1 MMAGFAC
8 GHQGRAGRAVYV
20 CDWYDAQVNHYR
32 NHEGKIDPQNG
43 RVYRLRAKG
52 AVHLKLFDLA
62 KRTTPELIELLGH
75 GDKWHR
81 QTALRLLGDRKD
93 VSALPALKSGWP
105 GRSAKAGTRGTMGG
119 EFRAADLRRDFAGVT
134 IGHADPHACGFGRC
148 DYWVTNAC

>member
-1 MMAGFAC
+1 M
-8 GHQGRAGRAVYV
+8 YV

-52 AVHLKLFDLA
+52 AVNLKSFDLA

-93 VSALPALKSGWP
+93 VSALPALKKRLAGALGQRTWVMLSHSPDWRWMLQRDDSPWYPNSRLFRQPTAGDWVSVVEQVRAELSRLA
-105 GRSAKAGTRGTMGG
+105 GR
-119 EFRAADLRRDFAGVT
+119 
-134 IGHADPHACGFGRC
+134 
-148 DYWVTNAC
+148 